1 MITCKTW
8 MVTVERSGK
17 LMRIPIE
24 APTRKLAVLNYRHD
38 VNMCDVILNVTVSRK
53 KLLTS

>member
-1 MITCKTW
+1 
-8 MVTVERSGK
+8 MVTVERNGR

-38 VNMCDVILNVTVSRK
+38 VNMCDVILNVTVKRK
-53 KLLTS
+53 KAVDFVAVL